1 MDASIIILTK
11 NAGQNFVSLLQHI
24 LTQKFDG
31 LYEVIVIDSGSTD
44 NTLRTAKEFSVK
56 ITQIK
61 PEAFHHGK
69 TRNLGA
75 ELSQG
80 SILVYIT
87 QDALPLKND
96 WLQKLANGFEDRNV
110 AMVCGRQIPWESTKP
125 PEKFFY
131 IYYFPTT
138 KIVLAPGTS
147 NVYRDNVFISNVN
160 SATRKDVW
168 QQFRFSESITMVE
181 DKEFAK
187 RILSAGWKI
196 IYEPDAAVYHGHDF
210 SLRSAFER
218 YIDYGISY
226 SQGAKG
232 LPRSGGSAIGKASR
246 YLAEELKYLESNGY
260 LKWLPYSLLYEASK
274 WLGSSLGQIMGKMY
288 SKSDGNSPCKAH

>member
-1 MDASIIILTK
+1 MDVSIMILTK
-11 NAGQNFVSLLQHI
+11 NAGGNFEPLLERIFSQ
-24 LTQKFDG
+24 QFDG
-31 LYEVIVIDSGSTD
+31 QFEVLTVDSGSTD
-44 NTLRTAKEFSVK
+44 STLK
-56 ITQIK
+56 IARGFPVRITEIR
-61 PEAFHHGK
+61 PEEFHHGK

-75 ELSQG
+75 DLSQG

-96 WLQKLANGFEDRNV
+96 WLQKLASAFQDPNV
-110 AMVCGRQIPWESTKP
+110 AMVCGRQIPWETTKP

-131 IYYFPTT
+131 VYYFPTT
-138 KIVLAPGTS
+138 KIVLAPQTS

-160 SATRKDVW
+160 SAIRKDIW

-187 RILSAGWKI
+187 RILSAGWNI

-218 YIDYGISY
+218 YIDYGVSY
-226 SQGAKG
+226 SQGVKG
-232 LPRSGGSAIGKASR
+232 LPKSGGSGIGKASR
-246 YLAEELKYLESNGY
+246 YLAEEVKYLASNGY
-260 LKWLPYSLLYEASK
+260 LRWLPYSVLYEASK
-274 WLGSSLGQIMGKMY
+274 WLGSCLGQIMGKNVF
-288 SKSDGNSPCKAH
+288 KIGRQ